1 MGKSFEE
8 VFQRFASITFHEK
21 FDTIVAVAN
30 GGIIPAAI
38 LNQRLQIDFQVIKIS
53 LRDQNQTPMY
63 DTPKL
68 VEPLTFNP
76 ANRKILLVEDRVKTG
91 ASLNYAKTLLADAA
105 LIRTFSVNGNTDYFL
120 YNETC
125 FRFPWLL
132 P

>member
-8 VFQRFASITFHEK
+8 VLQRFAAVVFNEE

-38 LNQRLQIDFQVIKIS
+38 LNQRMQLDFQVIKIS
-53 LRDQNQTPMY
+53 LRDQNQVPMY
-63 DTPKL
+63 DSPRL
-68 VEPLTFNP
+68 VEPLTFHP

-105 LIRTFSVNGNTDYFL
+105 LIKTFSVNGNTDYYL
-120 YNETC
+120 YNEAC
-125 FRFPWLL
+125 FRFPWILF
-132 P
+132 